1 MRGAEIPAVTKIG
14 HVHILVSTAG
24 VLPPEPAAEFT
35 GRLAG
40 ADRVTVMSVVQAPR
54 DLPMDLA
61 EGRWQP
67 FEGED
72 GDTGAKAGQ
81 PGEVERYIEELG
93 NRRVEP
99 MVAALGRRG
108 IRPVTVFVEADDVAQ
123 AIVQTAADAGAE
135 AIIMGATRSL
145 FTETA
150 WKSVS
155 MKVAEAANLPILLI
169 PAPDPAVPADSDPSS
184 D

>member
-1 MRGAEIPAVTKIG
+1 M
-14 HVHILVSTAG
+14 HILVCTAG
-24 VLPPEPAAEFT
+24 VLPPEPVAEFA

-61 EGRWQP
+61 GGRWQP

-72 GDTGAKAGQ
+72 GEEGAETGQ

-99 MVAALGRRG
+99 MLAALGKRG
-108 IRPVTVFVEADDVAQ
+108 IRPVTAFVEADDVAQ
-123 AIVQTAADAGAE
+123 AIVQTAASAGAE

-145 FTETA
+145 FTESA

-155 MKVAEAANLPILLI
+155 MKVAEAVNLPILLI
-169 PAPDPAVPADSDPSS
+169 PAPGQAVPADSEGEYLPDP
-184 D
+184 DLPD